1 MKALSA
7 DKNCIGKLISKI
19 LKLCFETKKRNLRE
33 FIKLAYRK
41 LPLVGAALMQLR
53 KGILEGLINGGAYI
67 RGGLYPRGLMTGIEK
82 MVRKEP

>member
-41 LPLVGAALMQLR
+41 LPRRADATSQ
-53 KGILEGLINGGAYI
+53 GILEGLINGGAYI

>member
-7 DKNCIGKLISKI
+7 DKNCIRKLISKI
-19 LKLCFETKKRNLRE
+19 LKLCFETKKRNLGE

-53 KGILEGLINGGAYI
+53 KGFEGAYI
-67 RGGLYPRGLMTGIEK
+67 RGGLYSRGLMTGIEK